1 MPTLPRQYSNDIKE
15 LIDSMLQVD
24 QSKRPTIE
32 ELLDHKA
39 IKLRI
44 ARLTNHEKLSSINQ
58 HKEDVVL
65 PERQKKSPLTKKP
78 PLTKAPWHKPQLRK
92 QQPPFSGQVGK
103 VKHQQIPCI
112 DHINSPRKIRESNVN
127 FPPIRQ
133 KTRSNSR
140 ASSKDGRYTPRFSNK
155 NAKLLLRNYSR
166 DNQQICVH
174 NKNVS
179 KKNAFP
185 NFKNY
190 RINSKRLFKKPNPAR
205 LMKKKK
211 LKHAKSA
218 LEIGLDCVQGNAIKF
233 IDRNYSSKNL

>member
-44 ARLTNHEKLSSINQ
+44 ARLTDHEKLSSINQ

-65 PERQKKSPLTKKP
+65 PERQKKL

-133 KTRSNSR
+133 KIRSNSR
-140 ASSKDGRYTPRFSNK
+140 ASSKDGRYTPRFSSK

-174 NKNVS
+174 NRNVS
-179 KKNAFP
+179 KMNAFP
-185 NFKNY
+185 NVKNY
-190 RINSKRLFKKPNPAR
+190 RSNSKRLFKKPNPAII
-205 LMKKKK
+205 MKKKK

-218 LEIGLDCVQGNAIKF
+218 LGIGLGCVQGNAIKF
-233 IDRNYSSKNL
+233 TDRNYSSKNL